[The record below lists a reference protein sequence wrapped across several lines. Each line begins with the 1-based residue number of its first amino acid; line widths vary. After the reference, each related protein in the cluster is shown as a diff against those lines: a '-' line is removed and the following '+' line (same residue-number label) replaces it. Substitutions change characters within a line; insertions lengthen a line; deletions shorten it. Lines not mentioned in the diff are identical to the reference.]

1 MYMARARLL
10 LCWAMLCYAVLCA
23 RPREGLRF
31 AVLCDAMLCYAKAR
45 ARLCRD
51 FSIGCTGIQAH
62 PQPQLQATAI
72 GS

>member
-1 MYMARARLL
+1 MYRARARLL
-10 LCWAMLCYAVLCA
+10 LCRAMLCYAVLCA
-23 RPREGLRF
+23 RLKQGLRF

-51 FSIGCTGIQAH
+51 YSIGCTGVQTH
-62 PQPQLQATAI
+62 PQLQATAI